1 MSWPGFWV
9 LLAASVHPQVHA
21 AVVVAYES
29 GVGAYMEAV
38 EGVRAG
44 MGDTVL
50 LLVDLQ
56 APGGAAELAGA
67 LGARDTRLVIAVGA
81 RALSEVQSRRPAAP
95 VFAALVL
102 RPACGGNLAGRVD
115 LDVALSTQLA
125 ILKALFPHRT
135 RVGIIR
141 SPQRAQYPAEAAET
155 RARKEGFSLVVVECD
170 GAARLLKAM
179 ATLKGKVDLLLT
191 FPDPDL
197 YNPVT
202 IKPLILSALENR
214 LPVVGFSPAFVR
226 AGAAAGIYPDY
237 RETGRQVAELAL
249 HVMRGDERATGD
261 SPAKVRVAVNE
272 RVARLL
278 GIEFG
283 ATPFPVE
290 VFR

>member
-9 LLAASVHPQVHA
+9 LLAASVHPQVQA

-29 GVGAYMEAV
+29 DVGAYVEAV

-44 MGDTVL
+44 LGDAVPL
-50 LLVDLQ
+50 LIDLH
-56 APGGAAELAGA
+56 APGGTAELARA
-67 LGARDTRLVIAVGA
+67 LGARDTRVVIAVGA
-81 RALSEVQSRRPAAP
+81 RALSEVQSRKPAAP
-95 VFAALVL
+95 VFAAMVL
-102 RPACGGNLAGRVD
+102 HASGADNLAGRVD
-115 LDVALSTQLA
+115 LDVALPAQLA
-125 ILKALFPHRT
+125 VLKALFPHRT

-141 SPQRAQYPAEAAET
+141 NPQRAPYSAEASET
-155 RARKEGFSLVVVECD
+155 RARKEGFSLVVVECE
-170 GAARLLKAM
+170 GPARLLKAM
-179 ATLKGKVDLLLT
+179 AALKGKVDLLLA

-226 AGAAAGIYPDY
+226 AGAVAGIYPDY
-237 RETGRQVAELAL
+237 RETGRQVAELVLRMMHGEQRVA
-249 HVMRGDERATGD
+249 GDG
-261 SPAKVRVAVNE
+261 PANVRVAVNE

-278 GIEFG
+278 GVEFG